1 MAPGC
6 RRSRRAVPK
15 SQTLVTT
22 ELFYALSVILLVLSD
37 VPLIQEVPGLC
48 TSLSINTDQIKMALR
63 ARKVSGSFEER
74 ARIWE
79 DSFQL

>member
-1 MAPGC
+1 M
-6 RRSRRAVPK
+6 
-15 SQTLVTT
+15 
-22 ELFYALSVILLVLSD
+22 LSD

-48 TSLSINTDQIKMALR
+48 TSLSINIDQIKMGLR

>member
-1 MAPGC
+1 M
-6 RRSRRAVPK
+6 
-15 SQTLVTT
+15 
-22 ELFYALSVILLVLSD
+22 LSD

-48 TSLSINTDQIKMALR
+48 TSLSINIDQIKMALR